1 MPAELKQVNEPSR
14 SRVLIADDSSG
25 MRTYLRLI
33 LESAGFEC
41 FEAAD
46 GGKALDQILA
56 HRYDVLITDIE
67 MPGMDGYQLLAAVGL
82 LPVSRGRP
90 SIIVVSALLDET
102 LAERR
107 PELRSAS
114 ALLAKP
120 IQPTDLLKAVHKVM
134 NLRAA
139 GR

>member
-1 MPAELKQVNEPSR
+1 MPAEPIQVNKTPR
-14 SRVLIADDSSG
+14 PRVLIADDASG

-33 LESAGFEC
+33 LESAGFDC
-41 FEAAD
+41 TEAVD
-46 GGKALDQILA
+46 GGEAFDAILKQSYDLLLTDLD
-56 HRYDVLITDIE
+56 
-67 MPGMDGYQLLAAVGL
+67 MPGMDGFQLLSAVSL

-90 SIIVVSALLDET
+90 PIIVISALLDET

-107 PELRSAS
+107 PELRAAA

-120 IQPTDLLKAVHKVM
+120 VQPADLLKAVGKAL

-139 GR
+139 CR